1 MNQTATLTATHREQI
16 GTRYSRRIRQGG
28 GLPAV
33 VYGHGVEPA
42 AITLNAKEALR
53 RFRAGE
59 KVFTLDLGGKQ
70 ETVLLK
76 DLQFDYLGDTIVHA
90 DFARVDLD
98 EMVEVNVPVKLV
110 GEAAGLKHAGA
121 VLLHPVTELAIR
133 CRVAAIPD
141 NVVADISAL
150 EVGEAMYVRDIT
162 LPAGAELLSEEE
174 GVVATIHMKVEEVAT
189 PEAEAAEGAP
199 TEPEVI
205 REKKPAED
213 AEEK

>member
-1 MNQTATLTATHREQI
+1 MNQTATLTATRRERL
-16 GTRYSRRIRQGG
+16 GSRFSQRIRQGG

-33 VYGHGVEPA
+33 VYGHGVAPA
-42 AITLNAKEALR
+42 PITLNAKDALR

-59 KVFTLDLGGKQ
+59 KVFTLDLGGAQ

-98 EMVEVNVPVKLV
+98 EMVEVHVPVKLV

-121 VLLHPVTELAIR
+121 VLLHPVTELTIR

-141 NVVADISAL
+141 HVSANISAL
-150 EVGEAMYVRDIT
+150 EVGEALYVRDIV
-162 LPAGAELLSEEE
+162 LPEGTELLSEDE
-174 GVVATIHMKVEEVAT
+174 GVVATIHMKAEEPET
-189 PEAEAAEGAP
+189 PEGAAAEGAA

-205 REKKPAED
+205 REKKTED
-213 AEEK
+213 SEEK